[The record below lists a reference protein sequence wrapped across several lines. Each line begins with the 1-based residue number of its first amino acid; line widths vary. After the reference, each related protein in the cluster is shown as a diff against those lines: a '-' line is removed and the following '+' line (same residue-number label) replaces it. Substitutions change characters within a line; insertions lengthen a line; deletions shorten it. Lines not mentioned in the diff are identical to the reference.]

1 MNSIDFDHKSPIWI
15 DIAGRY
21 ISGGPEISLSDE
33 LLPIKINLIIDILLM
48 NKTLKNQ
55 KRRP

>member
-1 MNSIDFDHKSPIWI
+1 MNSIDFDYKSPICF
-15 DIAGRY
+15 DIADRY
-21 ISGGPEISLSDE
+21 ISVDPEISLSDE

-55 KRRP
+55 KRRL